1 MLAKSRK
8 GSKIATMGDH
18 IAISSPVPVE
28 REPPPLHHQP
38 PKRREQSVGRVSDNA
53 AKRKSGD
60 KLEVATKRRRY
71 VDNADGRSMLIWL
84 TDCGVVA
91 GTLFLQIVGLRK
103 RRPMGAAGKIWV
115 VRPQP
120 WGTQPLASDLVF

>member
-8 GSKIATMGDH
+8 GSKIATMGDN

-71 VDNADGRSMLIWL
+71 VDNAGQ
-84 TDCGVVA
+84 C
-91 GTLFLQIVGLRK
+91 
-103 RRPMGAAGKIWV
+103 
-115 VRPQP
+115 
-120 WGTQPLASDLVF
+120 